1 MRSFEVVCCLVL
13 GVLLTGCA
21 GYKLGPT
28 NGLEAGSRSIQ
39 INPPV
44 NETYEPRLSV
54 ELNQQLRKLIQRDGT
69 YHLASHGDPDLIVNG
84 TIMQY
89 QRIEVTLSSADIL
102 TVRDYRITL
111 TAQVTARERA
121 TGKLLLDQSVHGYT
135 LIRVGSDLP
144 SAERQATPLLAED
157 LARNVTA
164 LLAEGK
170 W

>member
-1 MRSFEVVCCLVL
+1 MLALS
-13 GVLLTGCA
+13 GCA
-21 GYKLGPT
+21 GYQLGPV
-28 NGLEAGSRSIQ
+28 NGLQAGEKSIQ
-39 INPPV
+39 INPFANHTLQPQL
-44 NETYEPRLSV
+44 TDALT
-54 ELNQQLRKLIQRDGT
+54 LQLRKEIQRDGT

-89 QRIEVTLSSADIL
+89 QRIEVTFSSADIL
-102 TVRDYRITL
+102 TVRDYRLTL